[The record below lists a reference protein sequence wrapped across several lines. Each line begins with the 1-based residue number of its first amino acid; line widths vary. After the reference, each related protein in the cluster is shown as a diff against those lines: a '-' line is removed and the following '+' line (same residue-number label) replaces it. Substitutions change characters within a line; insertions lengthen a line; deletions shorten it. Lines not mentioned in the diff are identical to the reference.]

1 MMSAQTIWHVLDS
14 NAKILVVNLIQMSVE
29 VVPIVKSKIINP
41 SVLALEASLVTLL
54 SLVESLQGKT
64 FVLLIL
70 VDLVPPAN
78 LAMTGLAVTGQF
90 VPALLA
96 SEETH

>member
-1 MMSAQTIWHVLDS
+1 M
-14 NAKILVVNLIQMSVE
+14 
-29 VVPIVKSKIINP
+29 KSKIINP
-41 SVLALEASLVTLL
+41 SVLALEVDSLNTPHFFSIFIRINFKASLVTLL

>member
-1 MMSAQTIWHVLDS
+1 MSAQTIWHVLDS

-29 VVPIVKSKIINP
+29 VEPIVKSKIINP

>member
-1 MMSAQTIWHVLDS
+1 MNAQTIWHVLDS

-29 VVPIVKSKIINP
+29 VEPIVKSKIINP

>member
-1 MMSAQTIWHVLDS
+1 M
-14 NAKILVVNLIQMSVE
+14 
-29 VVPIVKSKIINP
+29 KSKIINP
-41 SVLALEASLVTLL
+41 SVLALEVDSLNTPHFSIFIRFNFKASLVTLL

>member
-1 MMSAQTIWHVLDS
+1 MNAQTIWHVLDS

-29 VVPIVKSKIINP
+29 VEPIVKSKIINP

-70 VDLVPPAN
+70 VELVPAAN